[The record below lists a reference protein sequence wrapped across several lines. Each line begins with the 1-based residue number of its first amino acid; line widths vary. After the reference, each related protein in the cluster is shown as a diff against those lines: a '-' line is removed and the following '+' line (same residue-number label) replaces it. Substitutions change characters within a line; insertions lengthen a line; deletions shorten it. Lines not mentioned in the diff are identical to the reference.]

1 MSKYIE
7 ISKPKAVII
16 DLDWTTCFEPVI
28 GDMPQNSNREVWDKY
43 HIDRFYY
50 NKQYFTPIK
59 EVIRVINSY
68 LHHEE
73 RAGYFTKPIFLTA
86 REDTHNGLIRKN
98 TMDFITTYF
107 YDCFDDNTE
116 LLMREENDYRK
127 SSVVKQ
133 EYLKEILKLYDVE
146 IAFDDDESN
155 RDMFL
160 ENGIT
165 VLQVYSKDVYN
176 LIRGK

>member
-16 DLDWTTCFEPVI
+16 DLDWTTCFEPII
-28 GDMPQNSNREVWDKY
+28 GDIPQNSNREVWDKY
-43 HIDRFYY
+43 HVDRFYY

-59 EVIRVINSY
+59 EVIKVINSY
-68 LHHEE
+68 L
-73 RAGYFTKPIFLTA
+73 RQNSRFVTPIFLTA

-98 TMDFITTYF
+98 TMGFITTHF
-107 YDCFDDNTE
+107 HNCFGDNTT
-116 LLMREENDYRK
+116 LLMRKENDYRK
-127 SSVVKQ
+127 SSAVKQ

-155 RDMFL
+155 KDMFL

-176 LIRGK
+176 LVKGK